1 MNKLEDPVFMKY
13 IIQFTKLL
21 TESTIMAFT
30 KLPNICEDFI
40 VLFTKFSQI
49 LEKYKSKKVTD
60 QKKCVKIR
68 IIT

>member
-30 KLPNICEDFI
+30 KLPNICEHYIVRFI
-40 VLFTKFSQI
+40 KFSQV
-49 LEKYKSKKVTD
+49 LGEYKNKKVTD
-60 QKKCVKIR
+60 QKKCL
-68 IIT
+68 